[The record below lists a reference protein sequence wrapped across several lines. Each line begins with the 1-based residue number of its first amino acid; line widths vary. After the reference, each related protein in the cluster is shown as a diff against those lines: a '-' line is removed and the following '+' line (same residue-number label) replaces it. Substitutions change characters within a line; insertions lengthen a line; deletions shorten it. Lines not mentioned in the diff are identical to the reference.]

1 MGTNGAL
8 PCAIDVGG
16 AGIMTDEKRRA
27 AIKVLIAKRTA
38 ANTASPAAARAA
50 LIEEGIYTKD
60 GELRATFGGPD
71 EKATR
76 AA

>member
-1 MGTNGAL
+1 MSGAL
-8 PCAIDVGG
+8 PCAIDFGG

-27 AIKVLIAKRTA
+27 AIKALIVKRTA